1 MNSSVFLRFKKHRFH
16 SSLNQSRRFYP
27 HTNNL
32 DGFFVCKLK
41 KFSNT
46 IPAAGSF
53 ILHPVTIWS
62 DMVIFSFLRVV
73 GLVFWCDLIP
83 KYCFD

>member
-46 IPAAGSF
+46 LPAAGLFTS
-53 ILHPVTIWS
+53 HTQ
-62 DMVIFSFLRVV
+62 
-73 GLVFWCDLIP
+73 
-83 KYCFD
+83 